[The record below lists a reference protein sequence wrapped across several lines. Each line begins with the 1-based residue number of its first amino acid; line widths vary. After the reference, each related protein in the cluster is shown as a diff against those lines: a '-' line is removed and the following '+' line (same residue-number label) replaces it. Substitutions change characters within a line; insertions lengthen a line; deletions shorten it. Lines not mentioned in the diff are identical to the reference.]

1 MCSYLTAILI
11 LSVSNVFNLTMGKTR
26 TVVETQLTDQLP
38 LKPGVLISNPVISN
52 FNREFIFTLNRKEI
66 VQK

>member
-1 MCSYLTAILI
+1 MCSYLTAILS
-11 LSVSNVFNLTMGKTR
+11 LSVSNVFNLTIGKTR
-26 TVVETQLTDQLP
+26 TVVVTQLTDQLP

-52 FNREFIFTLNRKEI
+52 FNRKFIFTLNRKEI

>member
-52 FNREFIFTLNRKEI
+52 FNRKFIFTLNRKEI

>member
-11 LSVSNVFNLTMGKTR
+11 LSVSNVFNLTIGKTR
-26 TVVETQLTDQLP
+26 TVVVTQLTDQLP

>member
-11 LSVSNVFNLTMGKTR
+11 LSVSNVFNLTIGKTR

-52 FNREFIFTLNRKEI
+52 FNRKFIFTLNRKEI

>member
-11 LSVSNVFNLTMGKTR
+11 LSVSNVFNLTIGKTR